1 MKLSLTN
8 TGELN
13 GFFPKNFGY
22 FKKHGIAEEPGSFP
36 FGSEGSWRCW
46 MKGESFLK
54 FFELGCKRH
63 KNERMHGVYSLG
75 QRNLVITD
83 IELAK
88 QVVIKDADHFTDRM
102 TIGTAYRDSTTEIE
116 KIFSLML
123 TNMTGEDW
131 KKVMLVHICPPW
143 YPSVHCGTSIY

>member
-8 TGELN
+8 KGELN

-22 FKKHGIAEEPGSFP
+22 FKKHGIVEEPGSFP

-131 KKVMLVHICPPW
+131 KKVM
-143 YPSVHCGTSIY
+143 